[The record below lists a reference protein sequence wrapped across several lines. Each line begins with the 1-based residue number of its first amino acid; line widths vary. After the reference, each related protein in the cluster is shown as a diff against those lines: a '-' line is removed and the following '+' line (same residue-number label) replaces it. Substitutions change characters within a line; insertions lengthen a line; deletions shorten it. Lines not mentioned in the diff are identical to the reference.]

1 MDKMP
6 TVFVTA
12 LLLLISVNQSLTLA
26 SLAFDPEETRF
37 VLTRCIEQYSTP
49 SVDDDS
55 SRQARIRDWISWKL
69 DAAAGDE
76 QTKCFVAC
84 LLNKLK
90 LWQPYL
96 GKFRGE
102 QLLLQHDL
110 YNSYVNWSRAD
121 VEEFARAVEQ
131 TGDVW
136 NCQAVYEG
144 FKVAILPQM
153 VMFKQL
159 FLLEDEIAGNIY
171 ADLGTSIRQP
181 NQSYFQFCEKRYYR
195 NQVDIW
201 CTARNY
207 SIPDDRNFHK
217 HMDCIFRGLRY
228 FDRDEALNVVEILRD
243 FHLAEVTN
251 LDDEITNSLVLCE
264 VESGSE
270 ALSYYRC
277 LLDSNFVEQF
287 KDALDYREIR
297 SIDYFHRLRDSVPSY
312 NRDEI
317 HQKVNEIHRN
327 YCIMAK

>member
-1 MDKMP
+1 MP
-6 TVFVTA
+6 AVLITA
-12 LLLLISVNQSLTLA
+12 LLLLLSV
-26 SLAFDPEETRF
+26 
-37 VLTRCIEQYSTP
+37 YST
-49 SVDDDS
+49 SSTEDDS
-55 SRQARIRDWISWKL
+55 SRLVRIRGWISWRL
-69 DAAAGDE
+69 DAAEDE

-102 QLLLQHDL
+102 QLQLQHDL
-110 YNSYVNWSRAD
+110 YNSYVNWSRED
-121 VEEFARAVEQ
+121 VEVFAAGVER
-131 TGDVW
+131 TSDVW

-144 FKVAILPQM
+144 FTVAIAPQIE
-153 VMFKQL
+153 MFKQL
-159 FLLEDEIAGNIY
+159 FLLDDEVAASIY
-171 ADLGTSIRQP
+171 ADLGASIRQP

-207 SIPDDRNFHK
+207 SIPDDRDFHK

-228 FDRDEALNVVEILRD
+228 FDRDEVLNVVEILRD
-243 FHLAEVTN
+243 FHLAEITN
-251 LDDEITNSLVLCE
+251 LDDEITNTLVLCE

-277 LLDSNFVEQF
+277 LLDSSFVEQF

-297 SIDYFHRLRDSVPSY
+297 SSDYFYRLRDVVPSY

-327 YCIMAK
+327 YCVVNS

>member
-1 MDKMP
+1 MP
-6 TVFVTA
+6 AVLITA
-12 LLLLISVNQSLTLA
+12 LLLLLSVDQSLSLA
-26 SLAFDPEETRF
+26 SPAFDPEETRF
-37 VLTRCIEQYSTP
+37 IFTRCIEQYSTAATE
-49 SVDDDS
+49 DDS
-55 SRQARIRDWISWKL
+55 SRLDRIRGWISWRL
-69 DAAAGDE
+69 DAAEDE

-102 QLLLQHDL
+102 QLQLQHDL
-110 YNSYVNWSRAD
+110 YNSFVNWSRED
-121 VEEFARAVEQ
+121 VEVFAAGVER
-131 TGDVW
+131 TSDVW

-144 FKVAILPQM
+144 FTVAVAPQIE
-153 VMFKQL
+153 MFKQL
-159 FLLEDEIAGNIY
+159 FLLDDEVAASIY
-171 ADLGTSIRQP
+171 ADLGTTIRQP

-228 FDRDEALNVVEILRD
+228 FDRDEVLNVVEILRD
-243 FHLAEVTN
+243 FHLAEITN
-251 LDDEITNSLVLCE
+251 LDDEITNTLVLCE

-277 LLDSNFVEQF
+277 LLDSSFVEQF

-297 SIDYFHRLRDSVPSY
+297 SSDYFYRLRDVVPSY

-327 YCIMAK
+327 YCVVIS

>member
-1 MDKMP
+1 MHA
-6 TVFVTA
+6 VLITA
-12 LLLLISVNQSLTLA
+12 LLLLLSVDQSLTLS

-37 VLTRCIEQYSTP
+37 IFTRCIEQYST
-49 SVDDDS
+49 SSTEDDS
-55 SRQARIRDWISWKL
+55 SRLPRIRRWISWSL
-69 DAAAGDE
+69 EAAEDE

-102 QLLLQHDL
+102 QLQLQHDL
-110 YNSYVNWSRAD
+110 YNSYVNWSRED
-121 VEEFARAVEQ
+121 VEVFAAGVER
-131 TGDVW
+131 TSDVW

-144 FKVAILPQM
+144 FTVAIAPQIE
-153 VMFKQL
+153 MFKQL
-159 FLLEDEIAGNIY
+159 FLLDDEVAASIY

-228 FDRDEALNVVEILRD
+228 FDRDEVLNVVEILRD
-243 FHLAEVTN
+243 FHLAEITN
-251 LDDEITNSLVLCE
+251 LDDEITNTLVLCE

-277 LLDSNFVEQF
+277 LLDSSFVEQF

-297 SIDYFHRLRDSVPSY
+297 SSDYFYRLRDVVPSY
-312 NRDEI
+312 GRDEI

-327 YCIMAK
+327 YCVVNS